1 MKLRS
6 LVIACLLF
14 ASVASAEQVTTYS
27 IAHTRYRD
35 SNMVI
40 VVSNANFFAQS
51 DETQERWFTQLQV
64 CSRNA
69 NLAGQVIVVAN
80 VNGRFRFYGPRS
92 WHNFLRTLDM
102 AWVRARI
109 NKELT
114 CHY

>member
-6 LVIACLLF
+6 ILIASLLL
-14 ASVASAEQVTTYS
+14 ASIASAEQVTTYS

-40 VVSNANFFAQS
+40 VISNANFFEQS
-51 DETQERWFTQLQV
+51 DETQERWFTALKV

-80 VNGRFRFYGPRS
+80 VNRRLRFYGPKS
-92 WHNFLRTLDM
+92 WHSFLRTIDM
-102 AWVRARI
+102 AWVRARV

>member
-1 MKLRS
+1 MKLS
-6 LVIACLLF
+6 SILIACLLF
-14 ASVASAEQVTTYS
+14 ASIASAEQVTTYK

-51 DETQERWFTQLQV
+51 EQTQLRWFTSLEV

-80 VNGRFRFYGPRS
+80 VNGRLRYYGPRS
-92 WHNFLRTLDM
+92 WHRFLSTIDM
-102 AWVRARI
+102 AWVRARV

>member
-1 MKLRS
+1 MKLRFA
-6 LVIACLLF
+6 LILCLLL
-14 ASVASAEQVTTYS
+14 ASIASAEQVTTYS

-40 VVSNANFFAQS
+40 VISNANFFAQS
-51 DETQERWFTQLQV
+51 EETQERWFTALKV

-80 VNGRFRFYGPRS
+80 VNRRLRFYGPKS
-92 WHNFLRTLDM
+92 WHSFLRTIDM
-102 AWVRARI
+102 AWVRARV